1 MSAKKAGK
9 KTTKN
14 AVKVRRS
21 HEWIKTPC
29 TIRITAPASERR
41 GLNAINRQVLQLE
54 LNEDN
59 KVLVEW
65 VEVVK

>member
-1 MSAKKAGK
+1 MSTKKTAKK
-9 KTTKN
+9 N
-14 AVKVRRS
+14 VKVRRS

-29 TIRITAPASERR
+29 TIRITAPANDRK
-41 GLNAINRQVLQLE
+41 GVNTINRQVLQLE